1 MNRRFT
7 ILTLLVCW
15 SFSLM
20 VSAQI
25 QPRPD
30 STPRY
35 AERKAV
41 SKVDADAKVIVMD
54 KAGELAAKLGAEA
67 NEIENLKVSG
77 PIDDNDFNT
86 LWSASFYG
94 KLSILNLKDAIVQS
108 GKVPANAFFH
118 PDVQLAETSVNHIAL
133 QRIALPEGITEIGNE
148 AFKCIP
154 SLFVEGFP
162 SSLRKLG
169 DACFQSCFDLQTNA
183 NTFGLNKGL
192 EYIGASCF
200 EGCFIGMLD
209 LPETLKTIGDKA
221 FFGCKLYKVYLHQ
234 GVEEIGA
241 FAFSI
246 MDEIDTMPL
255 PESLKKIGEGNLEW
269 SRKLSTIVYPSSLEV
284 IEAGSYGD
292 WSGIDKICCKAK
304 LPPLCE
310 RDSKDADLTPF
321 GIYGKDVDWAASPDT
336 PLYVPVG
343 SADLYRNAWGW
354 NYFSNIIET
363 DDFTTAID
371 ATGVDADNADAPVYD
386 LTGRRVLRP
395 VPGQIYISDGK
406 KYVSPKQ

>member
-1 MNRRFT
+1 MRKKVA
-7 ILTLLVCW
+7 ILSLLVCW
-15 SFSLM
+15 LCSITT
-20 VSAQI
+20 SAQI
-25 QPRPD
+25 SHRD
-30 STPRY
+30 ITL
-35 AERKAV
+35 
-41 SKVDADAKVIVMD
+41 D
-54 KAGELAAKLGAEA
+54 KTGELASKLGSEA
-67 NEIENLKVSG
+67 NEIESLKISG
-77 PIDDNDFNT
+77 SINDEDFNT

-94 KLSILNLKDAIVQS
+94 KLSTLDLKDAIVQS

-118 PDVQLAETSVNHIAL
+118 PDVQIAEAAVSHIAL
-133 QRIALPEGITEIGNE
+133 KMIALPEGITEIGNE

-169 DACFQSCFDLQTNA
+169 DACFQSCLDLQTNA
-183 NTFGLNKGL
+183 NTFTLNEGL

-200 EGCFIGMLD
+200 EDCRIGMLY

-221 FFGCKLYKVYLHQ
+221 FFGCYLYKVYLHQ

-246 MDEIDTMPL
+246 MENAKPTTL
-255 PESLKKIGEGNLEW
+255 PESLRKIGEGNLSW
-269 SRKLSTIVYPSSLEV
+269 SRNLSTIVFPSSLEV

-292 WSGIDKICCKAK
+292 WSGIDKIYCMAK

-321 GIYGKDVDWAASPDT
+321 GVYNTKVDWAADPAT

-343 SADLYRNAWGW
+343 TADLYRNAWGW

-363 DDFTTAID
+363 DDFP
-371 ATGVDADNADAPVYD
+371 TGIESTVLDSDNADGPVYD
-386 LTGRRVLRP
+386 LSGRRVLNP
-395 VPGQIYISDGK
+395 SPGQIYIRAGR